1 MRGSWVEW
9 KEMRLRER
17 EVNLQYQTEALGFN
31 TSVGGEGHWRLRP
44 GAVLTGWNNTQMKNV
59 ILITVPETHAVSLTK
74 SGNLGSGGKNEHLM
88 CTLFIPLFSANGTH
102 CRNLDGPRVKAH
114 REWQDGQR
122 VGGMPGPGK
131 PGLQKGF
138 PNG

>member
-1 MRGSWVEW
+1 
-9 KEMRLRER
+9 MRLRER
-17 EVNLQYQTEALGFN
+17 EVNLQYHTEAFGFN
-31 TSVGGEGHWRLRP
+31 TSVGGEGCWRLRP
-44 GAVLTGWNNTQMKNV
+44 GAVLTGWNNTQMKNA

-88 CTLFIPLFSANGTH
+88 CTLLIPLFRELTVETWMDQESRHTGNG
-102 CRNLDGPRVKAH
+102 RMA
-114 REWQDGQR
+114 RE
-122 VGGMPGPGK
+122 VGEMPGPSK